1 MVPFSFAEQIKSQ
14 RLSLKHSQ
22 QDVARAVGIS
32 TTYLARLENGR
43 AIPPPRETCEKLLHA
58 LQFESGMRT
67 ELLQIAAYARGST
80 EVEEQL
86 PKDVRLLLNEIRRH
100 AHAMPAKFVRGLRT
114 AVREVKN

>member
-1 MVPFSFAEQIKSQ
+1 MIHCGFAEQIKSQ

-32 TTYLARLENGR
+32 TNYLARLENCK
-43 AIPPPRETCEKLLHA
+43 AIPPPRETCERLLHV
-58 LQFESGMRT
+58 LQFESGMKT
-67 ELLQIAAYARGST
+67 ELLQIAAHARGSSET
-80 EVEEQL
+80 EEQL
-86 PKDVRLLLNEIRRH
+86 PKDVRLLLIEIRRH